1 MLRQFY
7 RAERAFCFLRGQMP
21 GIKGLP
27 SSWLSIVLIVSITF
41 VVAQSVTAQTPS
53 ASPQPTAQP
62 TPQARPRPRPTL
74 ERRLL
79 GNILRDQAA
88 IWTSPLRVRESD
100 ARWLAPLGIGTVA
113 LIATDRRTAGEVDDG
128 GSLPSVS
135 RHISSI
141 GSGYA
146 TGGAALT
153 FYLVGRAR
161 HDARARETGLLGAE
175 ALIDGGI
182 VGQGLKLI
190 TRRPRPLNDG
200 GRGRFFR
207 GGNSFPSGHAIA
219 VWSLATVVASEY
231 GERRPLVRFGA
242 YGLASAVSLSRYTG
256 RKHFLSDALVGSAI
270 GYGIGRYVYF
280 KHHDRNLDTP
290 HEQRSLTTRSKLLP
304 LASPCY
310 RRGERRARQY
320 GIALAWNL

>member
-7 RAERAFCFLRGQMP
+7 CAARAFSFLGGQMS
-21 GIKGLP
+21 GIKGLQ

-53 ASPQPTAQP
+53 VSPQPTAQP
-62 TPQARPRPRPTL
+62 TPQARPTPTL
-74 ERRLL
+74 ERHLL
-79 GNILRDQAA
+79 GNLLRDQAA

-161 HDARARETGLLGAE
+161 HEARARETGLLGAE

-182 VGQGLKLI
+182 VGQGLKLM
-190 TRRPRPLNDG
+190 TQRPRPLNDG
-200 GRGRFFR
+200 GRGRFFT

-219 VWSLATVVASEY
+219 VWSLATVVAYEY

-280 KHHDRNLDTP
+280 KHHDRDLDTP
-290 HEQRSLTTRSKLLP
+290 HEQSSLTTRSKLLP
-304 LASPCY
+304 LVSPYY
-310 RRGERRARQY
+310 RRGDKPARQY
-320 GIALAWNL
+320 GIALAWKF